1 LRPVGTDDF
10 DSAEAAT
17 VRLTASR
24 RIVLPRLLRR
34 PARALRRAEWTLPR
48 HAGLKGLALLFLA
61 TAVAGVIT
69 GGHGTTVVSAA
80 TAFTGF
86 GIENIRITGQTET
99 SEVDALGSLAL
110 GPFPSLL
117 TLDVEVA
124 RERVEALPWVKRATL
139 TKLFPDT
146 LEIAIVER
154 EPFALWQH
162 DGVVSLV
169 DERGRVISNRFGERY
184 ASLPRVVGK
193 GAAGRIGDYLA
204 LIKPF
209 PEIAR
214 RARAGILVSDD
225 RWTVVLDSGMQ
236 LMLPAENPAAAL
248 ARVAALDREQAILS
262 REIVA
267 LDLRVPGDLV
277 VRLTDEGLAARQALL
292 KERERGAR
300 RGRTNT

>member
-10 DSAEAAT
+10 DSNEAAT
-17 VRLTASR
+17 VRSSASR
-24 RIVLPRLLRR
+24 RFVLPRVLRR
-34 PARALRRAEWTLPR
+34 PARALRRAEWRLPR

-61 TAVAGVIT
+61 TGLAAVVA
-69 GGHGTTVVSAA
+69 GGHGTTVVSTV

-99 SEVDALGSLAL
+99 SEVDVLAGLEL

-117 TLDVEVA
+117 TLDVEIA
-124 RERVEALPWVKRATL
+124 RERVEALPWVKRAVL

-146 LEIAIVER
+146 LEIAIIER
-154 EPFALWQH
+154 EPYALWQH

-169 DERGRVISNRFGERY
+169 DGQGRVISDRFSERY
-184 ASLPRVVGK
+184 ASLPRVVGE
-193 GAAGRIGDYLA
+193 GAAGRIGEYLA
-204 LIKPF
+204 LIEPF

-236 LMLPAENPAAAL
+236 LMLPAANPAGAVAT
-248 ARVAALDREQAILS
+248 VAALDREQAILS
-262 REIVA
+262 REIAA
-267 LDLRVPGDLV
+267 LDLRAPGELI
-277 VRLTDEGLAARQALL
+277 VRLTDEGLAARQVLL
-292 KERERGAR
+292 KEREQIAH
-300 RGRTNT
+300 RGRTKT